1 MRDVFTFFE
10 PTHVLFGCG
19 VLNDLHKQE
28 MPGKKAL
35 LVTSGGKSV
44 IRNGYLART
53 QKELEK
59 AGVSYILFNKVEA
72 NPVKSTVEEGA
83 RLARKENCD
92 FVVALG
98 GGSVLDAA
106 KIMAM
111 FAPQPSDDLWD
122 YAGGLTGKNKTPEN
136 TPLPWIAIP
145 TTAGTGSEADA
156 NGVVTNPVTNE
167 KIGLG
172 RMDSLFAKIAIVDP
186 ELTASVPPKFTA
198 YQGFDALFHSLE
210 CHLSVNACA
219 FSDMVTRTAIENVG
233 KYLARA
239 VKDGNDMEAREGMS
253 FASMLGGYAMIT
265 SSCIGEHALEHAMSA
280 YYPALPHGAG
290 LIMISQA
297 YYRHFVDLHC
307 ADETFVDMA
316 RYLGKQDASKPEDFL
331 DALASLQKAC
341 GVDNLKMSD
350 YGIRREDA
358 AKMADNAIATT
369 QRLLKFDPVPL
380 TRDECIKIYEDS
392 WK

>member
-1 MRDVFTFFE
+1 MREAFTFFE
-10 PTHVLFGCG
+10 PTHVLFGSG
-19 VLNDLHKQE
+19 VLSDLHRQK

-35 LVTSGGKSV
+35 LVTSGGRSV
-44 IRNGYLART
+44 IENGYLDRT
-53 QKELEK
+53 EKELSA
-59 AGVSYILFNKVEA
+59 AGVKYVLYNKVEA
-72 NPVKSTVEEGA
+72 NPVKSTVEAGA
-83 RLARKENCD
+83 NLAREQGCD

-98 GGSVLDAA
+98 GGSVLDAG

-122 YAGGLTGKNKTPEN
+122 YAGGMTGLNRQPEKE
-136 TPLPWIAIP
+136 PLPWIAIP
-145 TTAGTGSEADA
+145 TTAGTGSEVDA
-156 NGVVTNPVTNE
+156 NGVVTNPLTNE

-172 RMDSLFAKIAIVDP
+172 RMDSLFARIAVVDP
-186 ELTASVPPKFTA
+186 QLTASVPPRFTA

-219 FSDMVTRTAIENVG
+219 FSGMVTRTAIENVG

-239 VKDGNDMEAREGMS
+239 VRDGSDMEARTGMS
-253 FASMLGGYAMIT
+253 FASMLGGYAMIS

-290 LIMISQA
+290 LIMISMA
-297 YYRHFVDLHC
+297 YYRHFVNLHC
-307 ADETFVDMA
+307 ADETFVNMA
-316 RYLGKQDASKPEDFL
+316 GYLGKKDAKRAEDFL
-331 DALASLQKAC
+331 EALLSLQKAC
-341 GVDNLKMSD
+341 GVDDLKMSD
-350 YGIRREDA
+350 YGIRKEDA

-380 TRDECIKIYEDS
+380 TRDECIEIYENS

>member
-1 MRDVFTFFE
+1 MAREFIVPGQIINGSGALDLAKAKF
-10 PTHVLFGCG
+10 PGFGR
-19 VLNDLHKQE
+19 
-28 MPGKKAL
+28 KAL
-35 LVTSGGKSV
+35 IVTDPMMVKLGNCG
-44 IRNGYLART
+44 
-53 QKELEK
+53 
-59 AGVSYILFNKVEA
+59 KVEA
-72 NPVKSTVEEGA
+72 ALKDEGVDYA
-83 RLARKENCD
+83 IYSDITGEPTDTMIAAGLEKYKAEKCD
-92 FVVALG
+92 FLIGLG
-98 GGSVLDAA
+98 GGSPMDSMKAIGSLVENGGS
-106 KIMAM
+106 I
-111 FAPQPSDDLWD
+111 DD
-122 YAGGLTGKNKTPEN
+122 YMGKVIDVKMP
-136 TPLPWIAIP
+136 PLVAIP

>member
-1 MRDVFTFFE
+1 MRQTFSFFE

-19 VLNDLHKQE
+19 VLNDLHKQK
-28 MPGKKAL
+28 MPGRKAL
-35 LVTSGGKSV
+35 LVISGGKSV
-44 IRNGYLART
+44 IRNGYLDRT
-53 QKELEK
+53 EKELEA
-59 AGVSYILFNKVEA
+59 AGVSFVLFNKVEA

-83 RLARKENCD
+83 RTARENGCD

-122 YAGGLTGKNKTPEN
+122 YAGGLTGKNKTLEKE
-136 TPLPWIAIP
+136 PLPWIAIP
-145 TTAGTGSEADA
+145 TTAGTGSEVDA
-156 NGVVTNPVTNE
+156 NGVVTNPATNE

-172 RMDSLFAKIAIVDP
+172 RMDSLFAKIAVVDP

-198 YQGFDALFHSLE
+198 FQGFDALFHSLE

-219 FSDMVTRTAIENVG
+219 FSDMVTRSAIENVG
-233 KYLARA
+233 RYLVRA
-239 VKDGNDMEAREGMS
+239 VKDGRDMEAREGMS

-290 LIMISQA
+290 LIMISKA
-297 YYRHFVDLHC
+297 YFSHFVKLHC
-307 ADETFVDMA
+307 ADDRFINMA
-316 RYLGKQDASKPEDFL
+316 KFLGKKDADRPEDFL
-331 DALASLQKAC
+331 EVLAALERDC
-341 GVDNLKMSD
+341 GVDSLRMSD
-350 YGIRREDA
+350 YGIRKEDA

-380 TRDECIKIYEDS
+380 TREECIRIYEES